1 VKIINK
7 AAAES
12 VGKFQAAVIKLAPIA
27 AALGRLASV
36 IF

>member
-1 VKIINK
+1 
-7 AAAES
+7 